1 MNRDVWSDPLK
12 LDNKPTLGGFHVTK
26 YSNDFKVKI
35 ISDYLA
41 GAGITDIAA
50 YQKNQYQIR
59 DAELSAFEQ
68 NLEKK

>member
-1 MNRDVWSDPLK
+1 M
-12 LDNKPTLGGFHVTK
+12 TK